1 MLKSA
6 MECLDAWIRQRLR
19 CYRLKHVNTG

>member
-1 MLKSA
+1 